1 MNRNPFGTNK
11 DALTTGEVAR
21 ICNVAARTVSK
32 WVDSGR
38 LEGYRIPGSKDRRVH
53 AQALLEFMKQHGIPL
68 AGEHESS
75 STHVLVVDPDRTAA
89 TTIKQVLEDIGGYEV
104 HLATDLLMAGVEM
117 GRNTPDIIL
126 FDISAGDGAA
136 FARSVRSCGSSKAV
150 RLVASG
156 TAFPDDGCALQRAG
170 FERILRKPYSVRT
183 LVEAL
188 GATMAHAHAHATA
201 V

>member
-1 MNRNPFGTNK
+1 MTRNPFGTQK

-32 WVDSGR
+32 WIDSGR

-53 AQALLEFMKQHGIPL
+53 AQALVEFMKQHNIPL
-68 AGEHESS
+68 GGDSD
-75 STHVLVVDPDRTAA
+75 TRTCVLVVDPDRTAA
-89 TTIKQVLEDIGGYEV
+89 STIKQVLEDMGGYDV
-104 HLATDLLMAGVEM
+104 HLATDLVTAGLEI
-117 GRNTPDIIL
+117 GRRAPEVIL
-126 FDISAGDGAA
+126 FDIQAGDGAA
-136 FARSVRSCGSSKAV
+136 FARTVRSCTGTANS

-156 TAFPDDGCALQRAG
+156 ATFTDDGRALQRAG

-188 GATMAHAHAHATA
+188 GATMAAHASI
-201 V
+201 

>member
-1 MNRNPFGTNK
+1 MNRNPFGTQK

-53 AQALLEFMKQHGIPL
+53 AQALMEFMKQHGIPFSGD
-68 AGEHESS
+68 A
-75 STHVLVVDPDRTAA
+75 STGTCVLVVDPDRTAA
-89 TTIKQVLEDIGGYEV
+89 STIKQVLEDIGGYDV
-104 HLATDLLMAGVEM
+104 HLANDLLAAGLEM
-117 GRNTPDIIL
+117 GRRTPEIIL

-136 FARSVRSCGSSKAV
+136 FARSVRSCAGTANT

-156 TAFPDDGCALQRAG
+156 TQFADDGRALQRAG

-183 LVEAL
+183 LVETL
-188 GATMAHAHAHATA
+188 GSTLAHAAA

>member
-1 MNRNPFGTNK
+1 MNRNPFGTQK

-32 WVDSGR
+32 WVDTGR

-53 AQALLEFMKQHGIPL
+53 AHALVEFMKQHGIPL
-68 AGEHESS
+68 SNEARAG
-75 STHVLVVDPDRTAA
+75 TCVLVVDSDRSAA
-89 TTIKQVLEDIGGYEV
+89 ASIKRILEELGGYDV
-104 HLATDLLMAGVEM
+104 HVASDLLGAGLEM
-117 GRNTPDIIL
+117 GRRTPEIIL

-136 FARSVRSCGSSKAV
+136 FARAVRSCPGTEHT

-156 TAFPDDGCALQRAG
+156 IAFADDGRALQRAG
-170 FERILRKPYSVRT
+170 FERVLRKPYSGHT

-188 GATMAHAHAHATA
+188 GTTLAHVTA
-201 V
+201 

>member
-1 MNRNPFGTNK
+1 MMNRNPFGTQK

-32 WVDSGR
+32 WIDSGR

-53 AQALLEFMKQHGIPL
+53 AQALVEFMKLHNIPL
-68 AGEHESS
+68 GSEAD
-75 STHVLVVDPDRTAA
+75 TRTCVLVVDPDRTAA
-89 TTIKQVLEDIGGYEV
+89 STIKQVLEDMGGYDV
-104 HLATDLLMAGVEM
+104 HLANDLVTAGIEM
-117 GRNTPDIIL
+117 GRRAPQVIL
-126 FDISAGDGAA
+126 FDIQAGDGAA
-136 FARSVRSCGSSKAV
+136 FARSVRSCASTASA

-156 TAFPDDGCALQRAG
+156 SNFADDGRGMQRVG
-170 FERILRKPYSVRT
+170 FERVLRKPYSVRT

-188 GATMAHAHAHATA
+188 GATMAAHAS